1 MAYRSTA
8 SHLPIAT
15 LSGSV
20 RAFRTQKNGN
30 HRGKL
35 RSSLLKSG
43 VVKVRQLG
51 FLVRRKGEERERER
65 EGGNEARGM
74 RPFSCLFFSLFFLSL
89 SPLDGRVRLLVLLGV
104 FDVRTAVH
112 VFGARVYRILLA
124 TLRHLLV
131 DDTRVLVILVVF
143 VAGRDVRL
151 TSGAD
156 VTRSLL
162 VAATP
167 RCNKQRHD
175 RSRQMCV
182 CGYSI
187 FLSCFFSPFLRLFSS
202 RTLYEDARSPL
213 ASIIERRLSCRRID
227 IVRVSVCRANV
238 FLYISQLS
246 EYFAPARTVIYI
258 SLYKI
263 SRSVKLLAGPRDGE
277 ARDINL

>member
-1 MAYRSTA
+1 MRS
-8 SHLPIAT
+8 
-15 LSGSV
+15 
-20 RAFRTQKNGN
+20 
-30 HRGKL
+30 
-35 RSSLLKSG
+35 
-43 VVKVRQLG
+43 
-51 FLVRRKGEERERER
+51 
-65 EGGNEARGM
+65 
-74 RPFSCLFFSLFFLSL
+74 FSCLFFSFFFLSL
-89 SPLDGRVRLLVLLGV
+89 SLLDGRVRLLVLLGV

-187 FLSCFFSPFLRLFSS
+187 FLSCFFFPPFLRLFSL
-202 RTLYEDARSPL
+202 RTLCEDARSPL
-213 ASIIERRLSCRRID
+213 ASTIERRLSCRRID
-227 IVRVSVCRANV
+227 IVRVSICRANV
-238 FLYISQLS
+238 FLHISQLS

-263 SRSVKLLAGPRDGE
+263 SRSVKLLAGLRDGE